1 MGRDG
6 EQHRPPTPPEL
17 QSDEDDLGPGDP
29 ERGRQPP
36 AELRFP
42 ISSVRPTVTDRGL
55 SVAAALVALVIGLAV
70 VKPWVPASTA
80 PPAAVAPAG
89 EPRAAGPTAA
99 ATPRPTNDTAVA
111 LAGPICL
118 GAGAWRVASLETWRD
133 QDVRVWRAVEPIA
146 DATGPLD
153 PAIPTVPVVGLEIRA
168 LGWCAPAYGPNRPVG
183 PALLQGWIVINGAAH
198 ELDLRPGPP
207 RSRDHPTR
215 GALPADR
222 AVRARHDVHA
232 GRDATQTPALGDG
245 PGGLPVRGSRGGGV
259 GLVRCRHRALRSGW
273 RATPDERPVA
283 DHLIAAGAQR
293 SRGSWS
299 IS

>member
-198 ELDLRPGPP
+198 ELDLDQVLPARGTTPLAALYQPIAPCALGTTCTPGETRPRPQRWEMGRVVFRYEDRGAAASAWFGADIELYVPAGGPP
-207 RSRDHPTR
+207 PMSAPLPT
-215 GALPADR
+215 
-222 AVRARHDVHA
+222 
-232 GRDATQTPALGDG
+232 T
-245 PGGLPVRGSRGGGV
+245 
-259 GLVRCRHRALRSGW
+259 
-273 RATPDERPVA
+273 
-283 DHLIAAGAQR
+283 
-293 SRGSWS
+293 
-299 IS
+299 